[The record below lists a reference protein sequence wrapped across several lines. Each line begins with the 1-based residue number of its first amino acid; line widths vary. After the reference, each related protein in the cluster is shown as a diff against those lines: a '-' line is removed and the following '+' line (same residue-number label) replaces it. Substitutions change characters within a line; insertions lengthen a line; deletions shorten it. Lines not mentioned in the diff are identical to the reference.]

1 MRVISSSKRREFAV
15 LFIIFLVISE
25 TIAYMAITPR
35 PGEQFFELYV
45 LGVNRSV
52 GGYYPYEDPN
62 IRIGDSVHW
71 YIKLKNSMNTVQLVA
86 IRVKL
91 GNQSTLS
98 PDILQ
103 ATSSLAPT
111 VVEFKRVITNNETWE
126 LPFNWQITNGTFTE
140 GSTRILEVKI
150 NNQTYPVPSISAIK
164 GYNFRLILELWT
176 WNIESNTFEYGWSLQ
191 TERRTAWLQVW
202 FNMTMTTT
210 S

>member
-1 MRVISSSKRREFAV
+1 
-15 LFIIFLVISE
+15 
-25 TIAYMAITPR
+25 
-35 PGEQFFELYV
+35 
-45 LGVNRSV
+45 
-52 GGYYPYEDPN
+52 
-62 IRIGDSVHW
+62 
-71 YIKLKNSMNTVQLVA
+71 MNTVQLVA